1 MRSQENA
8 LGSLNTHYKKPQSIE
23 MQMGDVTHAVLI
35 PGNPDRDVFRIASEG
50 AVKLHKLDH

>member
-1 MRSQENA
+1 MHRQENA
-8 LGSLNTHYKKPQSIE
+8 LGSLNIHCKKPQSID

-35 PGNPDRDVFRIASEG
+35 PGNPDRNVFRIASEG